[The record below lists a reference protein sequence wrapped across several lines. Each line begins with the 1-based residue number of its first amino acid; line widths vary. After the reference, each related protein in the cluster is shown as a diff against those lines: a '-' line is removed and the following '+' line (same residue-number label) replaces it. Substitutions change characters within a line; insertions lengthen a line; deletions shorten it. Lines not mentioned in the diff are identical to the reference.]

1 MISASNGDYNSSEIS
16 TMSTIGSD
24 KRCEDNPKLKLDE
37 IMNYQ
42 DVESWTQAEDGDMLD
57 GMLIMTFSFI
67 SLFGMRKKKN

>member
-1 MISASNGDYNSSEIS
+1 
-16 TMSTIGSD
+16 MSTIESE
-24 KRCEDNPKLKLDE
+24 KKCEDNPKLKLDE

-42 DVESWTQAEDGDMLD
+42 DLESWTQAGEGDMLD